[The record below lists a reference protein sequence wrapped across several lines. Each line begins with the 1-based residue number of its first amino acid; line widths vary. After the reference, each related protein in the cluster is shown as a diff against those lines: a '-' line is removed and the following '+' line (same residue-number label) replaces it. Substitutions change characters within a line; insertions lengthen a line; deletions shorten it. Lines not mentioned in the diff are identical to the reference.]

1 MDTTRTAQAT
11 GTTTAGTQANDETQ
25 LVTDHLPLVNH
36 VVHDMLAR
44 LPQHVSRDDL
54 ISAGMLGL
62 AQAARTYDS
71 AHGVPFD
78 RHASNRIR
86 GALLDEL
93 RAIDWASRSVRAN
106 ARRLAAADEHL
117 TSHLGRTPTPGELAG
132 ELGVSRGEVDK
143 LVNDVHRATVLNY
156 ESVIADG
163 DAEELLP
170 TDQATP
176 EQHLLTREHHA
187 YLRDAIAALPERLR
201 TVITGYFY
209 DERPMQ
215 QLATELGVTESR
227 ISQLRAEAL
236 ILLRDGLNTHLD
248 PERLDLDRRPDGRAA
263 KRKAAYYADIA
274 TQSTY
279 HTRLT
284 TPTLASVGA

>member
-11 GTTTAGTQANDETQ
+11 TATAGTQANDETQ

-36 VVHDMLAR
+36 VVHDMLGR

-62 AQAARTYDS
+62 AQAARTYDPT
-71 AHGVPFD
+71 HGVPFD
-78 RHASNRIR
+78 RHAANRIR

-106 ARRLAAADEHL
+106 ARRLTSADEQL
-117 TSHLGRTPTPGELAG
+117 TSQLGRTPTPAELAG
-132 ELGVSRGEVDK
+132 ELGITRTEVNK

-163 DAEELLP
+163 DAEDLLP

-176 EQHLLTREHHA
+176 EQTLLTREHHA

-215 QLATELGVTESR
+215 ALAEELGVTESR

-236 ILLRDGLNTHLD
+236 ILLRDGLNTHLN
-248 PERLDLDRRPDGRAA
+248 PERIDLERRPDGRAA

-274 TQSTY
+274 TQSNY
-279 HTRLT
+279 HTRLS
-284 TPTLASVGA
+284 TPTLAGVGA